1 MTFYIKVEVR
11 PGMFPSEKSVSF
23 SADSQR
29 YTLFVDDV
37 DLAGEKL
44 KVDIVDEAPGRWVV
58 RLPRET
64 FTSGRTLSVP
74 REIVEH
80 R

>member
-1 MTFYIKVEVR
+1 MAFYIKVEVQ

-29 YTLFVDDV
+29 YTLIVDDA
-37 DLAGEKL
+37 DLAGEDL
-44 KVDIVDEAPGRWVV
+44 KIEIVDEAPGRWVV

-74 REIVEH
+74 RELVEH